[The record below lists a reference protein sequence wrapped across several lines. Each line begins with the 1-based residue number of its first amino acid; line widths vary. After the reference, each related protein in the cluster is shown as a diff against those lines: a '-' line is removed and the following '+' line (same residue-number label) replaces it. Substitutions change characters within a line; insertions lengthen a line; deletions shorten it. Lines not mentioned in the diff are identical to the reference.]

1 MSEGIWVRRTS
12 LVIVHADKKSFN
24 GLLKVLKVE
33 SAFVMQLKRTL
44 IGELALSGSFNEI
57 QLKTF
62 ESKFF

>member
-33 SAFVMQLKRTL
+33 KCLRDAIKADFDWQTRSKRN
-44 IGELALSGSFNEI
+44 F
-57 QLKTF
+57 
-62 ESKFF
+62 